1 MRDER
6 RERVCVCGVC
16 VRECVC
22 PVVLLE
28 ESPEG
33 CWIGVSAGMVMTQ
46 DSGWASGT
54 QWSVCS
60 VLGAD

>member
-1 MRDER
+1 M
-6 RERVCVCGVC
+6 
-16 VRECVC
+16 C